1 MAPSTGLQF
10 PVVVYIVVLTHF
22 IDEFGGCGHTQ
33 IEFLG
38 QIHGNSGA
46 PIIYIMCD
54 DPFLRVHS
62 CSRFPFLFNKFCF
75 ICMYFYIYLLY
86 FLFYYI
92 NKYGFIILKYYVF
105 DLLLCKLFCN
115 YALIYIN
122 CRLYIN

>member
-1 MAPSTGLQF
+1 MAAATGLQF
-10 PVVVYIVVLTHF
+10 PIVVYIVVLTHF

-38 QIHGNSGA
+38 QIGNSGA

-54 DPFLRVHS
+54 DPFFLRVHS
-62 CSRFPFLFNKFCF
+62 CSRFPFLLINSVSYVC
-75 ICMYFYIYLLY
+75 IFYVIYSILLII
-86 FLFYYI
+86 LI
-92 NKYGFIILKYYVF
+92 NTDFIILKYYVF